1 MRHPRQRISVPVVHG
16 TLCFKKCQA
25 LHLFMR
31 PANKAL
37 TLMLM
42 LLLLTVSPWVS
53 STGARSVHST
63 STVDLF
69 PQGSFTDAASWSVG
83 AETSFTQEAA
93 SHTESMV
100 ADQRLTMLHSRPL
113 NLDTMTVWSSTSPT
127 NSNYSTGAPDGAST
141 WSTGPEIELTD
152 FDITGLSNYQMYEL
166 HMVGVFQIPDA
177 LSEDTVRISVEH
189 GDGFDLLKTFAHT
202 QGNVDY
208 INNTAYRV
216 NITGLMDWTWDDIA
230 QMVFT
235 LDYVSAG
242 GVDDSRLVV
251 DALGLDITVQ
261 TPWYGGE
268 VAYASSEFS
277 GHNMPVMGLDL
288 AEGTTDNL
296 ALDTCGLKPTVE
308 GTSGQWTSEP
318 FAHPPEQVLG
328 RVHHALS
335 EGESQNITVE
345 LATSSDGTSFGAFT
359 TMTPNTLLPQG
370 EAYQLR
376 FSVTD
381 ACLSS
386 VWVDVNDPSL
396 SVAGRVFGSNE
407 GIDADYSRWLVFV
420 NDELVSNQPMAL
432 GTFTH
437 EWPIGGYLQP
447 GSTSLTVSIRAWF
460 TWDSD
465 GAASHTALELT
476 QVDVSG
482 GYAIQYDEDPSCEGV
497 GDQFLS
503 EDNGGII
510 LPFLSRCSDDRATN
524 EDLNVAFTN
533 TDESVVAVDLAE
545 GDVRLRLLP
554 EASGQSVIGITVTD
568 PAGNTWSQTFTVDV
582 APVDDPPVVVEF
594 PPIIP
599 VEHELET
606 VINMTW
612 SDIDSPDLVTAS
624 TNRSWATV
632 DLTSNV
638 VKVTPPT
645 VGFHTVLLSVCDQT
659 SCTEREIDLEV
670 MALPD
675 LVVESIDFGTDDI
688 TQGDLITMRVLVRN
702 QGQADAT
709 MVSVRC
715 QTDQQLIDVQTIA
728 IIQPGE
734 LQSVRCD
741 WQVPED
747 ARVLRFSA
755 VVDRGLEIPEGDET
769 NNAMEELVAIN
780 ERADATNDGAEGG
793 VAAGVVSIGI
803 VVIALGILG
812 LIIFMMPPKIKKIE

>member
-1 MRHPRQRISVPVVHG
+1 MRHPTQRIFAAVVHG

-25 LHLFMR
+25 LHLLMR

-69 PQGSFTDAASWSVG
+69 PQGSFTDAASWTVG

-100 ADQRLTMLHSRPL
+100 ADQRLTMLHTRPL

-127 NSNYSTGAPDGAST
+127 DSNYSTGAPDGAST

-251 DALGLDITVQ
+251 DALGLDITVR

-277 GHNMPVMGLDL
+277 GHDMPVMGLDL

-345 LATSSDGTSFGAFT
+345 LATSSDGTSFGAFAA
-359 TMTPNTLLPQG
+359 MTPNTLLPQG

-396 SVAGRVFGSNE
+396 SVAGRVFGSNA

-420 NDELVSNQPMAL
+420 NDELVSNEPMAL

-497 GDQFLS
+497 GDQVLS

-524 EDLNVAFTN
+524 EDLSVTFTN
-533 TDESVVAVDLAE
+533 TDDSVVAVDLAE

-568 PAGNTWSQTFTVDV
+568 PAGNAWSQTFTVDV

-612 SDIDSPDLVTAS
+612 SDIDSPGLVTAS
-624 TNRSWATV
+624 TNRSWASV

-659 SCTEREIDLEV
+659 TCTDREIDLEV

-675 LVVESIDFGTDDI
+675 LMVESIDFGTDDI
-688 TQGDLITMRVLVRN
+688 SQGDIITMRVLVRN

-780 ERADATNDGAEGG
+780 ERADATGDGAESG

-803 VVIALGILG
+803 VVLALGLLG

>member
-1 MRHPRQRISVPVVHG
+1 MRHPRQRISTPVVHG

-25 LHLFMR
+25 LHLLMR

-37 TLMLM
+37 TLML

-69 PQGSFTDAASWSVG
+69 PQGSFTDAESWSVG
-83 AETSFTQEAA
+83 AETSFTQETA
-93 SHTESMV
+93 SHTEAMV
-100 ADQRLTMLHSRPL
+100 ADQRLTMLHNRPL

-127 NSNYSTGAPDGAST
+127 DSNYSTGAPDGAST

-152 FDITGLSNYQMYEL
+152 FDIAGLSNYQMYEL

-277 GHNMPVMGLDL
+277 GHDMPVMSLDL
-288 AEGTTDNL
+288 AEGITDNL

-335 EGESQNITVE
+335 DGESQNITVE

-396 SVAGRVFGSNE
+396 SVVGRVFGTNE

-420 NDELVSNQPMAL
+420 NDELVSNEPMAL
-432 GTFTH
+432 GTFSH

-465 GAASHTALELT
+465 GAESHTALELT

-497 GDQFLS
+497 GHQFLS

-524 EDLNVAFTN
+524 EDLSVSFTN
-533 TDESVVAVDLAE
+533 SDDSVVAVDLAE
-545 GDVRLRLLP
+545 GDVRLRLLA

-612 SDIDSPDLVTAS
+612 SDIDSPGLVTAS

-632 DLTSNV
+632 DLTSNT

-675 LVVESIDFGTDDI
+675 LMVESIDFGTDDI

-715 QTDQQLIDVQTIA
+715 QTDQQLIGVQTIA

-734 LQSVRCD
+734 LQSVLCD

-780 ERADATNDGAEGG
+780 ERADVANDGAEGG
-793 VAAGVVSIGI
+793 IAAGAASIGI
-803 VVIALGILG
+803 VVVALGLLG

>member
-1 MRHPRQRISVPVVHG
+1 
-16 TLCFKKCQA
+16 
-25 LHLFMR
+25 MR
-31 PANKAL
+31 PSNKAL

-42 LLLLTVSPWVS
+42 LLLLTVSPWVA
-53 STGARSVHST
+53 STQARSVHST
-63 STVDLF
+63 STVDVF
-69 PQGSFTDAASWSVG
+69 PQGSFTDASSWSVG
-83 AETSFTQEAA
+83 AETSFTQETA

-100 ADQRLTMLHSRPL
+100 ADQRLTMLHSRPIH
-113 NLDTMTVWSSTSPT
+113 LDTMTVWSSSSPT
-127 NSNYSTGAPDGAST
+127 NSNYSIGAPDGAST
-141 WSTGPEIELTD
+141 WSTGPEIELTN
-152 FDITGLSNYQMYEL
+152 FDIAGLSGYQMYEI
-166 HMVGVFQIPDA
+166 HMLGVFQIPDA

-208 INNTAYRV
+208 INNSAYRI

-277 GHNMPVMGLDL
+277 GHDMPVMGLDL
-288 AEGTTDNL
+288 TEGTTDNL
-296 ALDTCGLKPTVE
+296 ALDGCGLKPTVE
-308 GTSGQWTSEP
+308 GTSGQWTSAP
-318 FAHPPEQVLG
+318 FSHPPEQVLG

-335 EGESQNITVE
+335 EGESQNISVE
-345 LATSSDGTSFGAFT
+345 LATSSDGTTFGAFT
-359 TMTPNTLLPQG
+359 DLTPNTLLPQG
-370 EAYQLR
+370 QAYQLR
-376 FSVTD
+376 FAVTD

-396 SVAGRVFGSNE
+396 SVAGRVFGSEN

-420 NDELVSNQPMAL
+420 NDELVSNEPMAL

-437 EWPIGGYLQP
+437 EWPIGGYLLP

-465 GAASHTALELT
+465 GTASHTALELT
-476 QVDVSG
+476 QIDVSG
-482 GYAIQYDEDPSCEGV
+482 GYAIQWDEDPTCEGV
-497 GDQFLS
+497 GDQSLS

-524 EDLNVAFTN
+524 EDLQVSFTN

-582 APVDDPPVVVEF
+582 APVDDPPMVAEF
-594 PPIIP
+594 PPVIP

-612 SDIDSPDLVTAS
+612 SDLDSSGLVTAS

-645 VGFHTVLLSVCDQT
+645 VGFHTVLLTVCDQST
-659 SCTEREIDLEV
+659 CTEREIDLEV

-688 TQGDLITMRVLVRN
+688 TQGDIITMRVLVRN

-715 QTDQQLIDVQTIA
+715 QTDQQLIGVQTIA

-734 LQSVRCD
+734 LQSIRCD

-780 ERADATNDGAEGG
+780 ERVDTANDDAQGG
-793 VAAGVVSIGI
+793 VSAGVASIGI
-803 VVIALGILG
+803 VVIALGLLG

>member
-1 MRHPRQRISVPVVHG
+1 
-16 TLCFKKCQA
+16 
-25 LHLFMR
+25 MR
-31 PANKAL
+31 PTNKAF

-42 LLLLTVSPWVS
+42 LLTLTVSPWVT
-53 STGARSVHST
+53 STDARSVHST
-63 STVDLF
+63 SSVDMF
-69 PQGSFTDAASWSVG
+69 PQGTFTDAAQWSVG
-83 AETSFTQEAA
+83 SETSFTQETA

-100 ADQRLTMLHSRPL
+100 ADQRLTMLHTRPIH
-113 NLDTMTVWSSTSPT
+113 LDTMTVWSSTSPT

-141 WSTGPEIELTD
+141 WSTGPEIELTN
-152 FDITGLSNYQMYEL
+152 FDITGLADYEMNEI
-166 HMVGVFQIPDA
+166 HMLGVFQIPDA

-208 INNTAYRV
+208 INNSAYRV
-216 NITGLMDWTWDDIA
+216 NITSLMDWTWDDIA

-251 DALGLDITVQ
+251 DAIGLEITVQ

-268 VAYASSEFS
+268 VAFATSEFS
-277 GHNMPVMGLDL
+277 GHEVPVMGLNL
-288 AEGTTDNL
+288 SEGTTDNL
-296 ALDTCGLKPTVE
+296 ALDNCGLKPTVE
-308 GTSGQWTSEP
+308 GTSGQWTSAP
-318 FAHPPEQVLG
+318 MFHPPDQTLG

-335 EGESQNITVE
+335 EGENQNVSVE
-345 LATSSDGTSFGAFT
+345 LATSSDGTAYGEFT
-359 TMTPNTLLPQG
+359 PLTPNTLLPQG
-370 EAYQLR
+370 QAYKVR

-396 SVAGRVFGSNE
+396 SMTGRVFGTNN
-407 GIDADYSRWLVFV
+407 GIDAEYSRWLVFV
-420 NDELVSNQPMAL
+420 NDELVSNEPMDL
-432 GTFTH
+432 GEFIH
-437 EWPIGGYLQP
+437 EWPIGAYMAP
-447 GSTSLTVSIRAWF
+447 GSTSITVSIRAWF

-465 GAASHTALELT
+465 GSASHTAFE
-476 QVDVSG
+476 VSRMDVSG
-482 GYAIQYDEDPSCEGV
+482 GYAIQWDEDPSCEGV

-503 EDNGGII
+503 EDNGGLI
-510 LPFLSRCSDDRATN
+510 LPFLSRCSDDRGTVD
-524 EDLNVAFTN
+524 DLQVSFTN

-568 PAGNTWSQTFTVDV
+568 SAGNTWSQTFTVDV
-582 APVDDPPVVVEF
+582 APVDDPPVLAEF

-599 VEHELET
+599 VEHDIET
-606 VINMTW
+606 VISVDWT
-612 SDIDSPDLVTAS
+612 DIDSAGLLTAS

-632 DLTSNV
+632 DLTSSIV
-638 VKVTPPT
+638 SVTPPT
-645 VGFHTVLLSVCDQT
+645 VGFHTVLLSVCDQST
-659 SCTEREIDLEV
+659 CTEREIDLEV

-675 LVVESIDFGTDDI
+675 RLIESIDFGTDEI
-688 TQGDLITMRVLVRN
+688 TQGDIITMRVLVRN

-728 IIQPGE
+728 IVQPGE
-734 LQSVRCD
+734 LQSVMCD
-741 WQVPED
+741 WQVPDD

-769 NNAMEELVAIN
+769 NNEIEELVAIS
-780 ERADATNDGAEGG
+780 ERTDSEGDEAQG
-793 VAAGVVSIGI
+793 GLSAQVASIAFVV
-803 VVIALGILG
+803 VAVGILG
-812 LIIFMMPPKIKKIE
+812 LIVFLMPPKIKKIE